1 MGKSS
6 GQEGREEGEEM
17 SKKITGQVDVS
28 IDIND
33 DETEC
38 AIYISSVD
46 GTLSLAVIKNALK
59 ELAAGYLGESDE
71 DGPNYPP
78 SGVWN

>member
-1 MGKSS
+1 
-6 GQEGREEGEEM
+6 M
-17 SKKITGQVDVS
+17 SKITGQVDVS

-38 AIYISSVD
+38 AIYITSVD
-46 GTLSLAVIKNALK
+46 GTLSLEVIKNALK
-59 ELAAGYLGESDE
+59 ELAAGYLGESDDE